1 MSKSLYSYLG
11 LNVTSSSS
19 TSISL
24 ALSSFLSINT
34 VRNSFIVNLGLLGS
48 CNIRYT
54 YIWFHH
60 IYLQLVYHIYYS
72 WFITYITV
80 GLSHIS
86 RVGLSHIFTVGFI
99 TYITVGLSHYYSWSH
114 HIYLQLV
121 YHIYL
126 QLVASHMFTVS
137 FYHIHVCLNLFF
149 LSHSL
154 TCFESNNII
163 RIVMK
168 CKDF

>member
-54 YIWFHH
+54 YSWIHH
-60 IYLQLVYHIYYS
+60 IYLQLVS
-72 WFITYITV
+72 
-80 GLSHIS
+80 
-86 RVGLSHIFTVGFI
+86 SHIFTVGFI
-99 TYITVGLSHYYSWSH
+99 TYSYSWFITYIYSWFITYIYSCFITYIYSWFH
-114 HIYLQLV
+114 HIYLHLV

-126 QLVASHMFTVS
+126 QLVSSHIFTVGLS
-137 FYHIHVCLNLFF
+137 HIFTVGFYHIHVCLNLFF
-149 LSHSL
+149 YP
-154 TCFESNNII
+154 IA
-163 RIVMK
+163 
-168 CKDF
+168 